1 MSVKVMSLVWDHY
14 PRGTG
19 ELILALA
26 LADWAN
32 DQGSSIFPSVAQ
44 MSAKTR
50 LSERAV
56 QYLLA
61 KMRGCGWLQQISAG
75 GIIGGRRRATTYRIP
90 IELIPLGAVGRVQKL
105 HPTPKLPTKLST
117 RVQSK
122 TDMGATG
129 DIDGCNGLHPNHHRT
144 IIKPP
149 RAGEKKRTRTPKPL
163 REQSDAELIT
173 KALTLGIGTKGLKRD
188 ELVRAIEGKMQ

>member
-1 MSVKVMSLVWDHY
+1 
-14 PRGTG
+14 
-19 ELILALA
+19 
-26 LADWAN
+26 
-32 DQGSSIFPSVAQ
+32 
-44 MSAKTR
+44 
-50 LSERAV
+50 
-56 QYLLA
+56 
-61 KMRGCGWLQQISAG
+61 
-75 GIIGGRRRATTYRIP
+75 
-90 IELIPLGAVGRVQKL
+90 
-105 HPTPKLPTKLST
+105 
-117 RVQSK
+117 
-122 TDMGATG
+122 MGATG

>member
-1 MSVKVMSLVWDHY
+1 MALVWDHY

-32 DQGSSIFPSVAQ
+32 DQGASIFPSVAQ

-61 KMRGCGWLQQISAG
+61 KMRGCGWLMQVAPG
-75 GIIGGRRRATTYRIP
+75 GIIGGRRRATSYRIP
-90 IELIPLGAVGRVQKL
+90 IELIPLGIVGRVQKL
-105 HPTPKLPTKLST
+105 HPTPKLST

-122 TDMGATG
+122 TGMGATG
-129 DIDGCNGLHPNHHRT
+129 DKDGCNPLHPNHHRT
-144 IIKPP
+144 VIKPP
-149 RAGEKKRTRTPKPL
+149 RAVDKKRTRTPKPL
-163 REQSDAELIT
+163 REQSDGELIT
-173 KALTLGIGTKGLKRD
+173 KALALRINTRGLRRED
-188 ELVRAIEGKMQ
+188 LVRAIEAKLQ

>member
-44 MSAKTR
+44 ISEKTR

-61 KMRGCGWLQQISAG
+61 KMKACGWLEQVSPG
-75 GIIGGRRRATTYRIP
+75 GIFAGRRRATTYRIP

-105 HPTPKLPTKLST
+105 HPSPKLPTKLST
-117 RVQSK
+117 RVKSK

-129 DIDGCNGLHPNHHRT
+129 DIDGCNPLHPNHHRT

-149 RAGEKKRTRTPKPL
+149 RAGDKRRTRTPKPL
-163 REQSDAELIT
+163 HEQTNAELIT
-173 KALTLGIGTKGLKRD
+173 KAVTLGIETRGLKRE
-188 ELVRAIEGKMQ
+188 ELVLAIQRKTQ